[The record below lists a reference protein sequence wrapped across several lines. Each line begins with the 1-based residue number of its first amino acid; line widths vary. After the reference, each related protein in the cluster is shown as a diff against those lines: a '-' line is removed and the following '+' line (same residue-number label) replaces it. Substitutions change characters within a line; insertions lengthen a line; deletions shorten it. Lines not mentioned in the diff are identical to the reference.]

1 MILLDPL
8 LSFSHTFLTF
18 VWDGSVGRNY
28 LPDFEIDT
36 AAKRARL
43 PVRKNPFWTNI
54 AGGRGGVSLGYRRIE
69 GAPGSWVAKI
79 VVTGK
84 RVEERLGAADD
95 AEATAPALPYRQ
107 AVAAALEWAR
117 WKQTALAEAT
127 KAAQPGKLTVRDA
140 VDAYVAARLDR
151 APRAGA
157 ITRGR
162 LTNYVLSDGA
172 FARLA
177 LAKLRATDI
186 EAWRARLP
194 KQLAATTENRI
205 LNDLRAALNAA
216 CERHRR
222 TLPPLL
228 RDEIRVGTR
237 ARSAASNARKQ
248 ILADADVRAIVDAAF
263 TVDPDGD
270 FGRLVMLAAATGA
283 RFCQLAAMRVEHVQ
297 DELGRVLVPTASKGR
312 AARPKPPIAV
322 PLAPDILD
330 RLAPAFERRPAKE
343 SLLERWAYR
352 RTGPFQWAKERRRPW
367 RAAYEI
373 EKLWRAALTRAGA
386 PERIVMYAL
395 RHSSIVRGLRAGLP
409 IRLVA
414 ASHDTSVEMIEAHYS
429 AFIVDATE
437 DLARRAA
444 LSFAEAAE

>member
-1 MILLDPL
+1 M
-8 LSFSHTFLTF
+8 
-18 VWDGSVGRNY
+18 
-28 LPDFEIDT
+28 PDFQIDT
-36 AAKRARL
+36 AAKRAKL
-43 PVRKNPFWTNI
+43 PARKNPYWTKI

-79 VVTGK
+79 VVAGK
-84 RVEERLGAADD
+84 RVEERIGAADD
-95 AEATAPALPYRQ
+95 ENAAVGDALPYRQ
-107 AVAAALEWAR
+107 AVAAALEWSR
-117 WKQTALAEAT
+117 WKQSAVAEA
-127 KAAQPGKLTVRDA
+127 KKSAQPNNLTVTQA
-140 VDAYVAARLDR
+140 VEDYAEARVAR
-151 APRAGA
+151 APKAGA

-162 LTNYVLSDGA
+162 LRSYVLDDTA
-172 FARLA
+172 FAGLA

-186 EAWRARLP
+186 EAWRRRLP
-194 KQLAATTENRI
+194 KRLAPTTENRI

-222 TLPPLL
+222 NLPPFL

-237 ARSAASNARKQ
+237 ARPAASNARKQ
-248 ILADADVRAIVDAAF
+248 VLPYDDVRRIVDAAF
-263 TVDPDGD
+263 AVDPDGD

-297 DELGRVLVPTASKGR
+297 AEFGRVLVPTASKGR

-322 PLAPDILD
+322 PLAPDILE
-330 RLAPAFERRPAKE
+330 RLSPAFENRATKDA
-343 SLLERWAYR
+343 LLERWAYR
-352 RTGPFQWAKERRRPW
+352 RTGPFQWTKERRRPW

-373 EKLWRAALTRAGA
+373 EKLWSAALAHAGA
-386 PERIVMYAL
+386 PKRTVMYAL

-414 ASHDTSVEMIEAHYS
+414 AAHDTSVEMIEAHYS
-429 AFIVDATE
+429 AFIIDATE

-444 LSFAEAAE
+444 ISFAEAAE